1 MEFLEHEF
9 WWFSFNCVMRDREME
24 SKEGE
29 EGGRGRERVCVAQT
43 CSIKFI
49 VY

>member
-9 WWFSFNCVMRDREME
+9 WWFSFHCVMRDRETE

-29 EGGRGRERVCVAQT
+29 EGGRGREGWREYVAQNH
-43 CSIKFI
+43 SISL
-49 VY
+49 